1 MKRMAETLAE
11 AISQFLPNG
20 YEVREERGEIT
31 LLREGKLEGGMG
43 VAASYFYS
51 PADDGFAE
59 PERREDDEFVRDCAE
74 ALLDRV
80 QDWITENRTWPWPP
94 VPGRSTVMPDYHAEV
109 EARVLRV
116 WYAADGIPVTPVVAI
131 ALPDWAADAL

>member
-1 MKRMAETLAE
+1 MAETLAE
-11 AISQFLPNG
+11 AISQLLPNG

-43 VAASYFYS
+43 VSASYFYS
-51 PADDGFAE
+51 PADDGFPE

-80 QDWITENRTWPWPP
+80 QDWITENRTWPRPA
-94 VPGRSTVMPDYHAEV
+94 VPGRPTSMPDYHAEV

-116 WYAADGIPVTPVVAI
+116 WYAADGVPVTPVVEI
-131 ALPDWAADAL
+131 ALPDWAALRQDAL